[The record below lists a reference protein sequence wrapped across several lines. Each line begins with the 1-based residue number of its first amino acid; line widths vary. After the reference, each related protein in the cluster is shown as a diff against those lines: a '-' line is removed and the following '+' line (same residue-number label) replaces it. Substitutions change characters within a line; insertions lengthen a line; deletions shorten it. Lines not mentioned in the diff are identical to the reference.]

1 MVDCLTLCNTSCIT
15 CIWCLF
21 PKHFNNFD
29 DTDSNKCTFKPIPKP
44 KPFKGNFKRSCKVKD
59 CKLRRRPRS
68 ADFSA
73 NCTNKQNGNGH
84 REKDQLIWSAYRKK
98 CEISVFIISLLITF
112 ESLLMKCSRDGNLR
126 KLAPCESRHTS
137 GEVKN
142 GKYKLSMQQQQ

>member
-15 CIWCLF
+15 CIWCLLLSHCF

-44 KPFKGNFKRSCKVKD
+44 KPFQSNCKRSCKVKD

-68 ADFSA
+68 ADFPA

-84 REKDQLIWSAYRKK
+84 HEKDQLIW
-98 CEISVFIISLLITF
+98 
-112 ESLLMKCSRDGNLR
+112 DGNLR
-126 KLAPCESRHTS
+126 KLTPCESRHTS
-137 GEVKN
+137 GDVKS
-142 GKYKLSMQQQQ
+142 GKYKLSMQQQQQQ